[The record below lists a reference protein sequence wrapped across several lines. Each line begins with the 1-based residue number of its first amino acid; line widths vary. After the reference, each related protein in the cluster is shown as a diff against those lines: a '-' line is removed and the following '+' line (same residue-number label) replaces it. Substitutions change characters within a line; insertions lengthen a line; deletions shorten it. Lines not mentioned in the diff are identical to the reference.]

1 MNRQVRLSDN
11 LYTDRSVYMSIEKKS
26 PRARILATAGP
37 LFHREGYRAVGIDRI
52 IAQSGVAKAS
62 FYHHFPAKD
71 DLIVAFIAASEQHAA
86 TALPGPDGAAPLS
99 AYVDALIDIAQTPT
113 CAGCAY
119 QGTAAEF
126 ADPTHPAHAASL
138 GVKTRTLE
146 ALRLRAERQGLADPN
161 AVAERIFLLLE
172 GVWAV
177 VRMFGDGAPI
187 TGAKAA
193 ARKLM
198 G

>member
-1 MNRQVRLSDN
+1 MA
-11 LYTDRSVYMSIEKKS
+11 IEKSS
-26 PRARILATAGP
+26 PRAGILAAAGP
-37 LFHREGYRAVGIDRI
+37 LFHREGYRGVGVDRI

-71 DLIVAFIAASEQHAA
+71 DLIVAFIAASERHGAA
-86 TALPGPDGAAPLS
+86 VLPGLAGDAPLL
-99 AYVDALIDIAQTPT
+99 AYVDALIDIARTPA
-113 CAGCAY
+113 CAGCAC

-126 ADPTHPAHAASL
+126 ADPAHPAHAAAL
-138 GVKTRTLE
+138 AVKIRRLE
-146 ALRLRAERQGLADPN
+146 ALRLRAERQGLADPA

-198 G
+198 A